1 MPPHRK
7 RSCDSGH
14 VMTVKEGMVGVV
26 AEAAAALEAAATAAD
41 AAAAAE
47 AGPWP

>member
-26 AEAAAALEAAATAAD
+26 AEAAAALEAAATATD